1 MMLMAARYTVALITL
16 SFCSA
21 PAMTSVVNA
30 QSGAN
35 LQQAVLTELR
45 EDRSLRKLTVSVEG
59 DQVTLTGEVRTFW
72 EKNEALRRT
81 FDVDGVGTVVS
92 EIDVPIADD
101 QNDLA
106 EDVVEA
112 IQKYA
117 HYRMWDH
124 IEGGL
129 ENGVVALYGQV
140 TPERN
145 KARELFERIAKIRGV
160 QDIQMNIESL
170 PPNQQ
175 DNSLRDTIAQR
186 LFQSEHF
193 ERFRSGINT
202 PFHII
207 VRNSVVTLVGY
218 VQGGIERIEME
229 RIVGQTQGVLRTDN
243 QLQTLR

>member
-1 MMLMAARYTVALITL
+1 MRRLTGHYTTALITL
-16 SFCSA
+16 SLWSA
-21 PAMTSVVNA
+21 PSIMNMVGA
-30 QSGAN
+30 QENPN
-35 LQQAVLTELR
+35 LQQAVTAELG
-45 EDRSLRKLTVSVEG
+45 EDRSLRRLTVSVEG
-59 DQVTLTGEVRTFW
+59 DQITLSGEVRTFW

-81 FDVDGVGTVVS
+81 FDVEGVGTVVS
-92 EIDVPIADD
+92 EIDVPVADD
-101 QNDLA
+101 ENDLA
-106 EDVVEA
+106 QDVVEA

-117 HYRMWDH
+117 HYRMWDYL
-124 IEGGL
+124 EGGI

-175 DNSLRDTIAQR
+175 DNSLRNAISRR

-202 PFHII
+202 PFHIV
-207 VRNSVVTLVGY
+207 VRNSVVTLLGY
-218 VQGGIERIEME
+218 VQGDIERLEME

-243 QLQTLR
+243 QLQTFR